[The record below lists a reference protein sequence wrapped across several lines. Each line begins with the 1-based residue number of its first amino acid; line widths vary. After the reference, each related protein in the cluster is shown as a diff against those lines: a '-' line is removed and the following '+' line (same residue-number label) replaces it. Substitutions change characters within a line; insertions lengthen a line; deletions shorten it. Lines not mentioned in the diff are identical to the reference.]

1 MYATKKTQLTD
12 NTPIASPV
20 VEFASYESMV
30 ENSGC
35 QRLL

>member
-1 MYATKKTQLTD
+1 MYATKKTKLTD

-20 VEFASYESMV
+20 AEFVSYESIV
-30 ENSGC
+30 ENGGY